1 MLLAL
6 LALLTGCP
14 KPVPVA
20 AEPVPCVE
28 PAPPAPGAPLAD
40 LQERI
45 GVLLGRAQDGD
56 QQQRLIALQDLLLAQ
71 YTRPPED
78 QQAVQRYAEQILD
91 IENRSLPVELEV
103 ILPIDIQPVAPEEL
117 PTIKPD
123 EQIKAAMEAIDA
135 GRLEEAIGLLQSMQ
149 WPETVEMREAATRSL
164 LTGVSERVEKM
175 RERRSVETLKAA
187 ARLLEEMIGR
197 FPEAELTPKLREQ
210 LEEVE
215 AEIKVM
221 GG

>member
-1 MLLAL
+1 MLLI
-6 LALLTGCP
+6 LAFFTGCP

-28 PAPPAPGAPLAD
+28 PAPAPGAPLAD